1 MSGRQPDEDEDRYF
15 MRTTNHG
22 DDPRAQPAE
31 SEWQRTRRRSC
42 KNGKMKFGMG
52 DFDLEDERSG
62 AINSALEDAK
72 GGVATASLR
81 NGIAGSGS
89 AMPPCGIVLPHAT
102 FKKTERVCML
112 ACIPFSPFIHIRSR
126 RRTALH
132 VQLQQHQNKHRPIF
146 IIIL

>member
-1 MSGRQPDEDEDRYF
+1 MSGRQPDDDEDNDRYF
-15 MRTTNHG
+15 METTTNHG

-31 SEWQRTRRRSC
+31 SEWRRTRRRSC

-89 AMPPCGIVLPHAT
+89 AMPLCGVVLP
-102 FKKTERVCML
+102 L
-112 ACIPFSPFIHIRSR
+112 
-126 RRTALH
+126 
-132 VQLQQHQNKHRPIF
+132 
-146 IIIL
+146 